1 MSATTGVRRPG
12 APAIRRSPS
21 GLETLRRDFRRSRRV
36 PAPGRWSGDRLRE
49 QLPRLSLGEA
59 LEILLE
65 WRGQPGFEAGAV
77 AWHPRLAGHAPRLTL
92 DDAEEA
98 LKALRGLGGPC
109 LETAAYALRALCIRH
124 RLGDVAV
131 VLDEWLARRESCGGF

>member
-36 PAPGRWSGDRLRE
+36 PAPERWSGDRLRE

-59 LEILLE
+59 LEILSSGVASRASRPAPL
-65 WRGQPGFEAGAV
+65 PGTPGSPATRPG
-77 AWHPRLAGHAPRLTL
+77 
-92 DDAEEA
+92 
-98 LKALRGLGGPC
+98 
-109 LETAAYALRALCIRH
+109 
-124 RLGDVAV
+124 
-131 VLDEWLARRESCGGF
+131 